1 MATSVTERTQ
11 VSRATAVGRSL
22 FPWRPVLLA
31 WVVSRA
37 ISLIVLLVLGSRTAP
52 RPDITRLVMWDGGW
66 YQIIAHT
73 GYGTPPVPDVWTPW
87 PFFPLYPALVRALH
101 MVGSPYSLAQVVIA
115 NAATLVA
122 LAGVWRLAR
131 RHTST
136 TAATYAVWITALFP
150 GALTFA
156 MGYPDSLF
164 LAGSVWAFILL
175 EDRRVVAAGL
185 AALVATASR
194 PNGVVVVV
202 ALVVALWYQWRD
214 DRADTDRPAPT
225 NGSEP
230 RASVGAAIPAPGAV
244 GVEPL
249 GPQLRLSPQP
259 LARSV
264 AVLAGPSA
272 AFLAVW
278 CAVCWYLTDDLLV
291 FLTAKQAWHEYTLF
305 EWAGH
310 ADATMHIVLGL
321 VLVLP
326 FLVQIR
332 RQPPAWIVLVALSIL
347 PSMFLGV
354 IGLARYAVQCFPL
367 AIAAGSALER
377 VTPRVGRLALVAS
390 AAGLVGFGLLVT
402 RASYVP

>member
-37 ISLIVLLVLGSRTAP
+37 ISLVVLMVLGSRTVP

-73 GYGTPPVPDVWTPW
+73 GYGTRPVPDVWTPW

-131 RHTST
+131 RHMST

-164 LAGSVWAFILL
+164 LAGSVWAFILV
-175 EDRRVVAAGL
+175 EDRRLMAAGL

-202 ALVVALWYQWRD
+202 ALLVALWYQRRE
-214 DRADTDRPAPT
+214 DRADRPDT
-225 NGSEP
+225 EM
-230 RASVGAAIPAPGAV
+230 
-244 GVEPL
+244 
-249 GPQLRLSPQP
+249 
-259 LARSV
+259 ARSV

-278 CAVCWYLTDDLLV
+278 CAVCWYLTDDPLV
-291 FLTAKQAWHEYTLF
+291 FFTAKQAWHEYTLF

-321 VLVLP
+321 VLVVP

-367 AIAAGSALER
+367 AIAAGGALER
-377 VTPRVGRLALVAS
+377 ATPRVGRVALVAS